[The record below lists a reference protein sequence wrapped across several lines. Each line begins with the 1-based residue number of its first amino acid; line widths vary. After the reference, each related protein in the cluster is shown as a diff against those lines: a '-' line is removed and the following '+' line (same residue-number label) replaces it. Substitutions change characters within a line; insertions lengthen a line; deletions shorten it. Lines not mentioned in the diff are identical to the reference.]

1 MAEIDRT
8 LLVLKEIREELKS
21 MNARMTFEFSEV
33 HDRLRRLDERLD
45 GFAMRVERLEERS

>member
-8 LLVLKEIREELKS
+8 LLKEIREELKS

-45 GFAMRVERLEERS
+45 GFVMRVERLEER